1 MLYKLHLCYS
11 FCLCYFILV
20 FSVLLSPLLP
30 NYLLIMKEIAITRE
44 QASNIT
50 QCKTE
55 TRMTEI
61 VIVKLLSAYPVPD
74 SVLRTYKVF
83 SLYNT
88 L

>member
-1 MLYKLHLCYS
+1 
-11 FCLCYFILV
+11 
-20 FSVLLSPLLP
+20 
-30 NYLLIMKEIAITRE
+30 MKEIAITRE